1 MEHRSVSPHVLI
13 FPLPIQGHVNPILK
27 LAELL
32 SLAGLRITFLN
43 TDYTHHRLLRYTNIL
58 DRFRRYPGFCFQT
71 ISDGLPL
78 DHPRTG
84 AGLRDMMDGIKATT
98 KPLFREMVISWCRSS
113 DPMTCII
120 ADGLMS
126 FAIDVANEVGVPII
140 SCRTLSPCCFLAY
153 FSFAELI
160 EAGEVPFKDDDM
172 DRLVTRV
179 PGMEGFLRRRDLPSF
194 CRTRDANDRRI
205 QFIITETQQT
215 PRAHALILN
224 TFEDLDG
231 PILSQI
237 RNHCPKIYTIG
248 PLHAHL
254 KSRLSS
260 ETTTSQFSNS
270 FWEEDR
276 SCLAWLDRQPSK
288 SVVYVSFGSITV
300 ITKEQMMEFW
310 HGLVNSGSRF
320 LWVIRPDSLTE
331 KDGEFQLQA
340 QLREVT
346 KERGQIVDWAPQE
359 EVLAH
364 PAVGGF
370 LTHGGWNSTLE
381 SIVAGVPMI
390 CWPYFSDQQLNS
402 RFVSHVWKMGMDMK
416 DSCDRVTVEKMV
428 RDVMEERRAEFT
440 KSVDAMA
447 KLARRSLSEGGT
459 SYCNFDRLIEDI
471 RLMSASHSREELAS
485 VEM

>member
-13 FPLPIQGHVNPILK
+13 FPLPVQGHVNPMLK

-43 TDYTHHRLLRYTNIL
+43 SDYNHHRLLRYTNIL
-58 DRFRRYPGFCFQT
+58 DRYTRYPGFRFQT
-71 ISDGLPL
+71 ISDGFPL
-78 DHPRTG
+78 DRPWTS

-98 KPLFREMVISWCRSS
+98 KPLFREMVISWCQSS
-113 DPMTCII
+113 DPVTCII

-140 SCRTLSPCCFLAY
+140 SCRTVSPCCFLAY

-160 EAGEVPFKDDDM
+160 EAGNNQSA
-172 DRLVTRV
+172 
-179 PGMEGFLRRRDLPSF
+179 GNGGFLRRRDLPSF
-194 CRTRDANDRRI
+194 AVPGMQMTTD
-205 QFIITETQQT
+205 
-215 PRAHALILN
+215 PY
-224 TFEDLDG
+224 
-231 PILSQI
+231 SQI

-254 KSRLSS
+254 KSRLAS

-288 SVVYVSFGSITV
+288 SVIYVSFGSITV

-340 QLREVT
+340 QLQEVT
-346 KERGQIVDWAPQE
+346 KGRGQIVDWAPQE

-381 SIVAGVPMI
+381 SIFAGVPMI

-402 RFVSHVWKMGMDMK
+402 RFVSHVWKIGMDMK
-416 DSCDRVTVEKMV
+416 DTCDRVTVEKMV

-447 KLARRSLSEGGT
+447 KLARSSLSEGGT
-459 SYCNFDRLIEDI
+459 SYCNFNRLIEDI
-471 RLMSASHSREELAS
+471 RLMSAS
-485 VEM
+485 

>member
-13 FPLPIQGHVNPILK
+13 FPLPVQGHVNPMLK

-43 TDYTHHRLLRYTNIL
+43 SDYNHHRLLRYTNIL
-58 DRFRRYPGFCFQT
+58 DRYTRYPGFRFQT
-71 ISDGLPL
+71 ISNGLPL
-78 DHPRTG
+78 DRPWTG

-98 KPLFREMVISWCRSS
+98 KPLFREMVISWCQSS
-113 DPMTCII
+113 DPSLLLLGI
-120 ADGLMS
+120 
-126 FAIDVANEVGVPII
+126 
-140 SCRTLSPCCFLAY
+140 FL
-153 FSFAELI
+153 FAELI

-194 CRTRDANDRRI
+194 RRTRDANDRGI

-254 KSRLSS
+254 KSRLAS

-288 SVVYVSFGSITV
+288 SVIYVSFGSITV

-320 LWVIRPDSLTE
+320 LW
-331 KDGEFQLQA
+331 
-340 QLREVT
+340 
-346 KERGQIVDWAPQE
+346 E

-416 DSCDRVTVEKMV
+416 DTCDRITVEKMV

-447 KLARRSLSEGGT
+447 KLARSSLSEGGT
-459 SYCNFDRLIEDI
+459 SYCNFKPFDRGY
-471 RLMSASHSREELAS
+471 
-485 VEM
+485 

>member
-1 MEHRSVSPHVLI
+1 M
-13 FPLPIQGHVNPILK
+13 LK

-43 TDYTHHRLLRYTNIL
+43 SDYNHHRLLRYTNIL
-58 DRFRRYPGFCFQT
+58 DRYTRYPGFRFQT

-78 DHPRTG
+78 DRPWTG

-98 KPLFREMVISWCRSS
+98 KPLFREMVISWCQSS
-113 DPMTCII
+113 DPVTCII

-140 SCRTLSPCCFLAY
+140 SCRTVSPCCFLAY

-194 CRTRDANDRRI
+194 CRTRDANDRGI

-254 KSRLSS
+254 KSRLAS

-288 SVVYVSFGSITV
+288 SFIYVSFGSITV

-331 KDGEFQLQA
+331 KDG
-340 QLREVT
+340 
-346 KERGQIVDWAPQE
+346 DAP
-359 EVLAH
+359 
-364 PAVGGF
+364 GC
-370 LTHGGWNSTLE
+370 GW
-381 SIVAGVPMI
+381 VP
-390 CWPYFSDQQLNS
+390 NS
-402 RFVSHVWKMGMDMK
+402 RFVSHVWKIGMDMK
-416 DSCDRVTVEKMV
+416 DTCDRVTVEKMV

-447 KLARRSLSEGGT
+447 KLARSSLSEGGT
-459 SYCNFDRLIEDI
+459 SYCNFNRLIEDI
-471 RLMSASHSREELAS
+471 RLMSAS
-485 VEM
+485 